1 MFFSKECKDT
11 NFSRKN
17 KINNEL
23 FATNVSNSQRG
34 SFFFVI
40 LYVKI
45 KTTNMFLQI
54 TTPETVEQL
63 VQTPLK
69 TTESIPIMELAFLG
83 GWIMIPL
90 LLLLIIAVYI
100 FFERLLLI
108 NKSSKEPSNFMN
120 TIRDFIHNDRID
132 AANSLCANTD
142 SPIARMI
149 GKGISRIGKPLND
162 INAAIE
168 NVGKFEVAKLE
179 RRLAWLSTTAGA
191 APMIGFLGTVTGM
204 IRVFFAMANAG
215 GSVEVAML
223 SGGMYEAMVTTVAG
237 LIVGILAYV
246 GYNYLVARIEKMVF
260 ILEARA
266 TEFMDLLN
274 EPVK

>member
-1 MFFSKECKDT
+1 
-11 NFSRKN
+11 
-17 KINNEL
+17 
-23 FATNVSNSQRG
+23 
-34 SFFFVI
+34 
-40 LYVKI
+40 
-45 KTTNMFLQI
+45 MFLQI
-54 TTPETVEQL
+54 TTSETVDQI
-63 VQTPLK
+63 VQTPLVK
-69 TTESIPIMELAFLG
+69 TSESIPVMELALLG

-90 LLLLIIAVYI
+90 LLLLVVAIYI
-100 FFERLLLI
+100 FIERLILI
-108 NKSSKEPSNFMN
+108 NQSSREPSNFMN
-120 TIRDFIHNDRID
+120 TIRDFIHNGRLDS
-132 AANSLCANTD
+132 AKALCANTD

-168 NVGKFEVAKLE
+168 NVGKFEVSKLE

-204 IRVFFAMANAG
+204 IRVFFAMASAG
-215 GSVEVAML
+215 NNIEVAML

-237 LIVGILAYV
+237 LIVGIIAYI